1 MFLTSVKRTHAY
13 LFKVVLC
20 FVTCFTLSSCA
31 YALSLATSPLNVS
44 ASVQQQLQSAESA
57 DSITVEGTVT
67 SDSTNKPLPG
77 VSVLLKGT
85 QRGTTTDAKGRYS
98 LKIPTGEGPVLSF
111 SFVGY
116 KTQEVAVEG
125 RQTID
130 IILKKEVAEMD
141 DVVVVGYGTQ
151 RRQDLTGSVSSVSS
165 TDIQKQSVTSA
176 EEALQGQ
183 ISGVQV
189 TKNSGAPGGGSTVRI
204 RGTNSI
210 RAGNNPLYVID
221 GLPIGGGSS
230 PSQNP
235 LSLINPQDIVSIEVL
250 KDASATAIYGARG
263 ANGVVMVTTKQGD
276 QGDAQVSFEA
286 KYGVNQI
293 RNKIDLLN
301 TQQFV
306 GLANE
311 AAAND
316 GDDPVFANSP
326 DRYPNTDWQDE
337 VLRSAPRQNYQLSV
351 SGGNEDTRYALSANF
366 LDEEGILVGSGYQRG
381 SFRINFDKQISDKFS
396 IGNNL
401 IVSRARYN
409 LVETGGRGLSGIV
422 SGVLQI
428 PSVVPV
434 KDENGN
440 YLFKTEN
447 TIERDNPVASA
458 LEKTNTSKQFKGVG
472 NIYAKY
478 MLAEGLEARVSIG
491 GNLSYDK
498 ENYFAPKNTLEG
510 QQNNSFAE
518 VSTSQRFRWVNENT
532 LTYNKEFAELHDL
545 TVLGGFTLEKVTG
558 EDLLGASSGFVTDA
572 FTYNN
577 LNAGETPNNPST
589 GASTSTL
596 ASYLSRV
603 NYNFD
608 DRYLLTLT
616 GRVDGSSRFG
626 SGNKYGFFPSGA
638 LAWRVSEEAFMQ
650 QQDLF
655 NNLKLRL
662 SYGITGNQEIG
673 NYAALTQ
680 LGNSQVTFG
689 DRIAVGINPASL
701 GNEDLQWEKTEQ
713 YNLGLDVGLIN
724 SRISLTADAY
734 HKKTTDLLLQRRV
747 SRYTGYSQYLDNI
760 GSTENQ
766 GFEVSLKT
774 QNISKSNFSWSTS
787 INYSMNRN
795 KVLELADDE
804 PMYVGTPIS
813 FASGQSFRVL
823 QEGGSLGT
831 FYGYEYGGVYADQQ
845 AVDNSEIALENT
857 QPGDPYLKDISGPDG
872 NPDGN
877 IDANDRTIIGD
888 AFPDFTFGFTNNFF
902 YEGFDLSIFIQ
913 GSYGND
919 VLNMNTLRLE
929 STRGYTNQTTDV
941 LNRWTPDNRNTDIPR
956 ADRSR
961 TSAGQTAMRAI
972 SNRLI
977 EDGSYLRLKNITLGY
992 TFPVNWTQTL
1002 GTRSVRLYVSG
1013 QNLFTVTKYSGYD
1026 PDVSTYNNLGNLG
1039 ADYGTYP
1046 KAKTYMMGIKL
1057 GF

>member
-1 MFLTSVKRTHAY
+1 M
-13 LFKVVLC
+13 
-20 FVTCFTLSSCA
+20 
-31 YALSLATSPLNVS
+31 
-44 ASVQQQLQSAESA
+44 QQQLQPAEST
-57 DSITVEGTVT
+57 DSLTVEGTVT
-67 SDSTNKPLPG
+67 SDSADKPLPG
-77 VSVLLKGT
+77 VSVLVKGT
-85 QRGTTTDAKGRYS
+85 QNGTTTNEDGHFS
-98 LKIPTGEGPVLSF
+98 LTLSTQKEPVLSF
-111 SFVGY
+111 SFIGY
-116 KTQEVAVEG
+116 ETEEIAVDG
-125 RQTID
+125 RRTINVV
-130 IILKKEVAEMD
+130 LKKEVEEMED
-141 DVVVVGYGTQ
+141 IVVVGYGSQ
-151 RRQDLTGSVSSVSS
+151 RKQDLTGSISSVSA
-165 TDIQKQSVTSA
+165 TDIHKQSVTSA

-183 ISGVQV
+183 IAGVQV

-263 ANGVVMVTTKQGD
+263 ANGVIMITTKQGD
-276 QGDAQVSFEA
+276 RGDAQVNVEA
-286 KYGVNQI
+286 SYGVNRI
-293 RNKIDLLN
+293 RNKLDLMD
-301 TQQFV
+301 TPQFV
-306 GLANE
+306 ALANE

-316 GDDPVFANSP
+316 GADPVFVNSP
-326 DRYPNTDWQDE
+326 NSYPNTDWQDE
-337 VLRSAPRQNYQLSV
+337 VFRSAPRQNYQLSV
-351 SGGNEDTRYALSANF
+351 SGGSEDTRYALSANL
-366 LDEEGILVGSGYQRG
+366 LDEEGLLIGSGYQRG
-381 SFRINFDKQISDKFS
+381 SFRINFDKQVSDKFS

-401 IVSRARYN
+401 IVSRARYS

-422 SGVLQI
+422 NGALQI

-434 KDENGN
+434 KDDDDN
-440 YLFKTEN
+440 YVFQTDN

-458 LEKTNTSKQFKGVG
+458 LEKTNTSKQFKGIG
-472 NIYAKY
+472 NIFATY
-478 MLAEGLEARVSIG
+478 MLAEGLEVRVSIG

-498 ENYFAPKNTLEG
+498 DNFYAPNSTLQG
-510 QQNNSFAE
+510 QQNNSLAR
-518 VSTSQRFRWVNENT
+518 VTTRQRFRWVNENT
-532 LTYNKEFAELHDL
+532 LTYNKEFAGLHDL
-545 TVLGGFTLEKVTG
+545 TLLGGFTLEKVSG
-558 EDLLGASSGFVTDA
+558 ENLRGASSGFITDA

-596 ASYLSRV
+596 ASYLGRV

-616 GRVDGSSRFG
+616 GRIDGSSRFG

-638 LAWRVSEEAFMQ
+638 LAWRISEETFMEE
-650 QQDLF
+650 QDLF

-680 LGNSQVTFG
+680 LGNSQVTLG

-701 GNEDLQWEKTEQ
+701 GNKDLQWEKTRQ
-713 YNLGLDVGLIN
+713 YNIGLDVGLIN
-724 SRISLTADAY
+724 SRLSLTADAY
-734 HKKTTDLLLQRRV
+734 YKKTTDLLLTRRV
-747 SRYTGYSQYLDNI
+747 PRYTGYSQYLDNI

-766 GFEVSLKT
+766 GFEVSLET
-774 QNISKSNFSWSTS
+774 QNILKSTFSWSTS
-787 INYSMNRN
+787 INYSMNQN

-813 FASGQSFRVL
+813 FAGGQSFRIL

-845 AVDNSEIALENT
+845 AVDNSETALAST

-872 NPDGN
+872 EPDGT
-877 IDANDRTIIGD
+877 IDGNDQTIIGN

-902 YEGFDLSIFIQ
+902 YKGFDLSIFIQ

-956 ADRSR
+956 ATRSR
-961 TSAGQTAMRAI
+961 NSAAQTAMRAI
-972 SNRLI
+972 SSRLI

-992 TFPVNWTQTL
+992 TFPVNWGQSL
-1002 GTRSVRLYVSG
+1002 GARSVRLYVSG
-1013 QNLFTVTKYSGYD
+1013 QNLFTATKYSGYD

-1046 KAKTYMMGIKL
+1046 KAKTYLMGIKL